1 MLDPAHAAS
10 VSGRRSGI
18 GSAVSGT
25 RGGEEPLDP
34 AYRLQA
40 PLLDM
45 STGSRSRPV
54 LSQFALRPPLRVP
67 VPGQANAERSS
78 WAANNVSRKTPS
90 ALSGCTVSLRQFP
103 VDLRSR
109 TPCLGRRVRVVNRLP
124 GGGLVVCR
132 RVEAANELLAVLVS
146 FPVLLHGGNGA
157 GEQHRVGGSTEPWK
171 RGTGR
176 PQSREARAQDQLRAL
191 SRTIASASRAAW
203 IVASNFSQRPSST
216 SSSRLSVE
224 SM

>member
-25 RGGEEPLDP
+25 RGGGEPLDP
-34 AYRLQA
+34 AYGLQV

-45 STGSRSRPV
+45 STGPRSRPG
-54 LSQFALRPPLRVP
+54 LSQLALRPLLRMP
-67 VPGQANAERSS
+67 VARQANAERSS
-78 WAANNVSRKTPS
+78 WAANNVSRRTPS
-90 ALSGCTVSLRQFP
+90 ALTGCTGIFRKLP
-103 VDLRSR
+103 AGLRSR

-132 RVEAANELLAVLVS
+132 RVGAVNELPTALGS
-146 FPVLLHGGNGA
+146 FPVLLHRGNGA
-157 GEQHRVGGSTEPWK
+157 GEQRRVGGSTEPRK

-176 PQSREARAQDQLRAL
+176 P
-191 SRTIASASRAAW
+191 
-203 IVASNFSQRPSST
+203 
-216 SSSRLSVE
+216 
-224 SM
+224 